1 MAERRLAGRGK
12 AKGRASVWGIWI
24 GKNDRLNKKIGL
36 RKEARERGWLLSIWG
51 GSHAEIN

>member
-36 RKEARERGWLLSIWG
+36 RKGARERGWLLSIWG